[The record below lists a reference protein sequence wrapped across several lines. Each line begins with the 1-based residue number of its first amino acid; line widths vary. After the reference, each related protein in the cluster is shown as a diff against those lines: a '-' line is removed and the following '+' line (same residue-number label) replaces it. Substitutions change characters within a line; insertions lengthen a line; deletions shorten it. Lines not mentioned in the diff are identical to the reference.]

1 MQFPVKMGWGINQSC
16 LGVKFD
22 KTSATSQTEVDLV
35 DRLPKADLHRALVH
49 DQLLSGHMRI
59 DMGSSMTRG
68 NLIVFKG
75 ERKTGKT
82 AVALATAKEFLK
94 EPNTKVV
101 YISM

>member
-1 MQFPVKMGWGINQSC
+1 
-16 LGVKFD
+16 
-22 KTSATSQTEVDLV
+22 
-35 DRLPKADLHRALVH
+35 
-49 DQLLSGHMRI
+49 MRI

-82 AVALATAKEFLK
+82 ALALATATEFLK

-101 YISM
+101 YIGM